1 MYFDFPKVMGWSAP
15 MVAVFIG
22 LVGLL
27 SVLSQLCLGIL
38 MRSLGCKHTI
48 MLGLVFEMLQLL
60 WYGFGTNTW

>member
-1 MYFDFPKVMGWSAP
+1 MGWSAP

-27 SVLSQLCLGIL
+27 SVLCQLCLGIL